1 MSQLTKGAV
10 DAILSRGKLYEVG
23 GSVRDRLLTGG
34 GVSSDHDYLVTGI
47 PLDDLT
53 EILKKFGRV
62 DLVGKSFG
70 VIKFTQF
77 ERDTQT
83 TFDITL
89 PRTEFS
95 TGPGHKDFNVTFDH
109 TLRVEDDLVR
119 RDFTVNAIAMAVDSG
134 KIIDPLGGQ
143 KDLENKILRI
153 VYPTSFEDDPLRM
166 VRGVQFSARFRFC
179 VESNT
184 LESMTRNAK
193 LINSVSPERIAEELN
208 KLLTKAAKPSAGFRL
223 MQKTGLLKEILPEL
237 ELCVDVD
244 QPGGFHKW
252 NVFEHTLQAVDAAR
266 PELKLRMALLLHDIN
281 KPQAKRVVEDGAT
294 FYGHEKMGAR
304 TAKKILHRL
313 KYSNDFTDEVVTLV
327 DRHMFTTGVTDKGLR
342 RLVRRVGVPLIFDL
356 LDVRR
361 ADVVG
366 QGMGGKTD
374 DVDRFEAEIRA
385 ELERQ
390 PPFSFS
396 DLALDGGAIMEL
408 FAIGPGPTIG
418 RILHHLMER
427 VLDNPELNTTEALTA
442 IAREYYAQG
451 MPAPDIEEESNS

>member
-1 MSQLTKGAV
+1 MTQLVKDAV
-10 DAILSRGKLYEVG
+10 DAILSRGEIYEVG
-23 GSVRDRLLTGG
+23 GAVRDRLLTGG
-34 GVSSDHDYLVTGI
+34 SVSADRDYLVTGI
-47 PLDDLT
+47 PLDDLID
-53 EILKKFGRV
+53 ILKKFGRV

-77 ERDTQT
+77 EPDTQM

-95 TGPGHKDFNVTFDH
+95 TGPGHKDFQVTFDH
-109 TLRVEDDLVR
+109 TLRVEDDLLR
-119 RDFTVNAIAMAVDSG
+119 RDFTINAMAMSINTG
-134 KIIDPLGGQ
+134 GIIDPLGGQ
-143 KDLENKILRI
+143 KDLKDRVLRI

-166 VRGVQFSARFRFC
+166 LRGIQFAARFDFTI
-179 VESNT
+179 EST
-184 LESMTRNAK
+184 TFEAMKRNAA
-193 LINSVSPERIAEELN
+193 LIGSVSPERIADELN
-208 KLLTKAAKPSAGFRL
+208 KLLAKAAKPSEGFRL
-223 MQKTGLLKEILPEL
+223 MQQSGILKEILPEL

-244 QPGGFHKW
+244 QPGPYHKW
-252 NVFEHTLQAVDAAR
+252 NVFEHTLHTIDAAR
-266 PELKLRMALLLHDIN
+266 PELKLRMALLFHDVN
-281 KPQAKRVVEDGAT
+281 KPQAKRATEDGAT

-304 TAKKILHRL
+304 TAKKILQRL
-313 KYSNDFTDEVVTLV
+313 RYSNDFTDEVVTLI

-374 DVDRFEAEIRA
+374 DVDKFEADIRA

-390 PPFSFS
+390 PPFSVS

-408 FAIGPGPTIG
+408 FSIGPGPAIG
-418 RILHHLMER
+418 
-427 VLDNPELNTTEALTA
+427 
-442 IAREYYAQG
+442 
-451 MPAPDIEEESNS
+451 

>member
-1 MSQLTKGAV
+1 MNQLVKAAV
-10 DAILSRGKLYEVG
+10 DAILTRGKIYEVG

-34 GVSSDHDYLVTGI
+34 GTTSDHDYLVTGI

-53 EILKKFGRV
+53 ELLKKFGRV

-95 TGPGHKDFNVTFDH
+95 TGPGHKDFKVTFDH

-119 RDFTVNAIAMAVDSG
+119 RDFTVNAMAMAVDSSE
-134 KIIDPLGGQ
+134 IIDPLGGQ
-143 KDLENKILRI
+143 KDLANKTLRI

-166 VRGVQFSARFRFC
+166 MRGVQFSARFGLC
-179 VESNT
+179 VEENT
-184 LESMTRNAK
+184 LKSMTRNAK
-193 LINSVSPERIAEELN
+193 LISTVSLERIAEELN
-208 KLLTKAAKPSAGFRL
+208 KLLTKSAKPSNGFRL
-223 MQKTGLLKEILPEL
+223 MQKTGLLMEILPEL
-237 ELCVDVD
+237 DLCVDVD
-244 QPGGFHKW
+244 QPGPYHKW
-252 NVFEHTLQAVDAAR
+252 DVFEHTLHTIDAAR

-281 KPQAKRVVEDGAT
+281 KPQAKRVVDGGAT

-304 TAKKILHRL
+304 TARKILHRL
-313 KYSNDFTDEVVTLV
+313 KYSNDFIDEVVTLV
-327 DRHMFTTGVTDKGLR
+327 DRHMFTTDVSDKGLR
-342 RLVRRVGVPLIFDL
+342 RLVRRVGVPLIFEL
-356 LDVRR
+356 LNVRR

-366 QGMGGKTD
+366 QGRGGKTD
-374 DVDRFEAEIRA
+374 DVDQFEADIRA
-385 ELERQ
+385 ELERK

-408 FAIGPGPTIG
+408 FALEPGPTIG
-418 RILHHLMER
+418 KILNHLMER
-427 VLDNPELNTTEALTA
+427 VLDNPELNTTEDLTA
-442 IAREYYAQG
+442 IAREYYTQG
-451 MPAPDIEEESNS
+451 MPAPDIEEENNG